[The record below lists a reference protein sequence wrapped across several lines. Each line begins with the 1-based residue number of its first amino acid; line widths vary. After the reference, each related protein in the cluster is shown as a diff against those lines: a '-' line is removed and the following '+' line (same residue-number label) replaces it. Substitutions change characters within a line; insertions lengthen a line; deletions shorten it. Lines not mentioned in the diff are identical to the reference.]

1 MNWQK
6 VVSIATL
13 ISMIL
18 GGAWWTFNNV
28 VFASDFRQYK
38 TLQQV
43 RWLQYDKRSAWQ
55 EYLGLRQLK
64 HRTDSE
70 NKRLLELEQ
79 AIKDID
85 SEIKALR

>member
-1 MNWQK
+1 M
-6 VVSIATL
+6 
-13 ISMIL
+13 M
-18 GGAWWTFNNV
+18 
-28 VFASDFRQYK
+28 
-38 TLQQV
+38 
-43 RWLQYDKRSAWQ
+43 
-55 EYLGLRQLK
+55 QLK